1 MPKTIR
7 ILSLLAAT
15 LLSGALLAACG
26 GDDETTTDA
35 SATTS
40 TTEASSE
47 QLDGQEYADAVA
59 AVLAPTGQNLT
70 NLGQTISA
78 STNVEELAASIG
90 DAQEELQSSAS
101 ELEALNPPE
110 EGVQIN
116 QDLVDLFNGFADD
129 LEPAQQAA
137 EDGDEQA
144 LTSAAQKI
152 PGDAQEFA
160 SQLQQIQQDAID
172 AGLPVQGGSGG

>member
-7 ILSLLAAT
+7 ILSLLAVT
-15 LLSGALLAACG
+15 LLSGALLVACG

-35 SATTS
+35 SSATS

-59 AVLAPTGQNLT
+59 AVLAPTGENLT

-78 STNVEELAASIG
+78 SKNVEELASSIG

-116 QDLVDLFNGFADD
+116 QDLIDLFNGFADD

-137 EDGDEQA
+137 EDGDKQA
-144 LTSAAQKI
+144 LASAAGGI
-152 PGDAQEFA
+152 PAVAQEF
-160 SQLQQIQQDAID
+160 SSRLEQIQQDATD
-172 AGLPVQGGSGG
+172 AGLPVVPGF